1 MAQLGR
7 ISGPILKENLLRE
20 GVDIAFETD
29 LLYIDVNND
38 RIGVRTNSPSS
49 DFHVDGTIRTTNLIV
64 DTLAQFDDVYMQPT
78 GNI

>member
-49 DFHVDGTIRTTNLIV
+49 EIGRAHV
-64 DTLAQFDDVYMQPT
+64 
-78 GNI
+78 